1 MRVTVDYSEN
11 LEGAIAGSRERFDRI
26 IAAGLSDMAHELVMA
41 AQARTKPGPYQRSFR
56 AAPVVGMSV
65 EAGSDSPIASILE
78 RGRRPGGRPP
88 AQSIRKR
95 KGGSQEAA
103 ERAADRIAA
112 RGTKGMWTVKK
123 SVAQVRS
130 DGTIERIAR
139 AALAAA
145 ADLKG

>member
-1 MRVTVDYSEN
+1 MRVTIESSDN
-11 LEGAIAGSRERFDRI
+11 LQRALSGSRERLDRI
-26 IAAGLSDMAHELVMA
+26 IAAGLSDMAHEFVQA

-56 AAPVVGMSV
+56 ASPVIGMSV
-65 EAGSDSPIASILE
+65 EAGSDSPLASILE

-95 KGGSQEAA
+95 KGGSTQAA

-123 SVAQVRS
+123 SVAQVRT
-130 DGTIERIAR
+130 DGTIEQIAR